1 MGAFLYGIFLQWK
14 LDIRSKTLLIT
25 CYIVP
30 LLFFAVMGEIFTE
43 VMPDYKHTL
52 IQSMTI
58 FGVTMG
64 ALIGLPPSLVEIYAS
79 DIKKV
84 YRANGVPVCLGFVLT
99 NISAFI
105 HLFITSVIIYFV
117 APILFDADIPNNPGL
132 YFACLS
138 VFIMVSLGIASVIGL
153 SVKDQ
158 AKPSMLSIIFFLP
171 LIMLFGIMFPTDLLP
186 NVLRVVGK
194 LFPASWG
201 YILIE
206 SDMFDFMSFAPLLII
221 FIVSLF
227 ICVVLLKKV
236 GK

>member
-84 YRANGVPVCLGFVLT
+84 YRAKRIGGVFGLCSDKYIGVY
-99 NISAFI
+99 SFI
-105 HLFITSVIIYFV
+105 YYERYYLFCRSYFV
-117 APILFDADIPNNPGL
+117 RRR
-132 YFACLS
+132 YS
-138 VFIMVSLGIASVIGL
+138 
-153 SVKDQ
+153 
-158 AKPSMLSIIFFLP
+158 
-171 LIMLFGIMFPTDLLP
+171 
-186 NVLRVVGK
+186 
-194 LFPASWG
+194 
-201 YILIE
+201 
-206 SDMFDFMSFAPLLII
+206 
-221 FIVSLF
+221 
-227 ICVVLLKKV
+227 
-236 GK
+236 

>member
-1 MGAFLYGIFLQWK
+1 MFGLCSDK
-14 LDIRSKTLLIT
+14 
-25 CYIVP
+25 YI
-30 LLFFAVMGEIFTE
+30 
-43 VMPDYKHTL
+43 
-52 IQSMTI
+52 
-58 FGVTMG
+58 GVY
-64 ALIGLPPSLVEIYAS
+64 S
-79 DIKKV
+79 
-84 YRANGVPVCLGFVLT
+84 
-99 NISAFI
+99 FI
-105 HLFITSVIIYFV
+105 ITSVIIYFV

-158 AKPSMLSIIFFLP
+158 AKTSMLSIIIFLP
-171 LIMLFGIMFPTDLLP
+171 SIMLSGIMFPTDLLP